1 MSSQQQ
7 MYDKLRAA
15 NYDFDKRTYGNLT
28 SANAEADQT
37 FKKPDNNS
45 SSGGPSSSCGM
56 GLGMDYGNDND
67 YDYDY
72 GNNDDD

>member
-15 NYDFDKRTYGNLT
+15 NYDFDKRTYWNLT
-28 SANAEADQT
+28 NANAESDQA
-37 FKKPDNNS
+37 FKKPDINS
-45 SSGGPSSSCGM
+45 SSGGPCSSSGM